1 VDTDGKLTIAGK
13 INNKKPPM
21 FLIKLNYKDFAFK
34 QSAAGLW
41 GENILSLCQPNSISQ
56 LKASHQT
63 LDQQIFKLSGSN
75 EKDYSAIWCTLVG
88 IKVLM
93 SDYAADKAKWKLI
106 VQKART

>member
-1 VDTDGKLTIAGK
+1 MDTDGKLITEGDVDAQ
-13 INNKKPPM
+13 KPPM
-21 FLIKLNYKDFAFK
+21 YLIKFNYKVFAFK

-63 LDQQIFKLSGSN
+63 IDQQILKLSGSN
-75 EKDYSAIWCTLVG
+75 AQDYSAIWCTLVG
-88 IKVLM
+88 IKVLV
-93 SDYAADKAKWKLI
+93 SDFAADKAKWKLI